1 MKEFKYLILLNM
13 ILASAQQMAAQ
24 DKPQDKL
31 QEKTKTEEHFK
42 PLIPIKV
49 QMVFTEY
56 DGDKKIASMP
66 YSFIAVA
73 DEKLGGYYSTSVRNG
88 VRIPVETDG
97 KDQKTTYLDLGTNI
111 DCGIRNEEDGRFHL
125 YFIFER
131 SSLNPS
137 AAMGDEK
144 LEVTR
149 PNGLP
154 LIRQMRTSETL
165 VLKDGQS
172 SESLLSTDPI
182 NGHSIRLSVTIN
194 VVK

>member
-1 MKEFKYLILLNM
+1 MNRFKHFVLLAM
-13 ILASAQQMAAQ
+13 FLTVAQQVFA
-24 DKPQDKL
+24 
-31 QEKTKTEEHFK
+31 QEKTQEKNKTEERTK
-42 PLIPIKV
+42 ALVPIKV

-56 DGDKKIASMP
+56 DGEKKVASMP
-66 YSFIAVA
+66 YSFVAVA

-97 KDQKTTYLDLGTNI
+97 KDQKTTYIDLGTNI
-111 DCGIRNEEDGRFHL
+111 DCGIRSEEDGRFHV

-131 SSLNPS
+131 SALYPS
-137 AAMGDEK
+137 AAIGDEK

-165 VLKDGQS
+165 VLRDGQS

-194 VVK
+194 VLK